1 MSLFTVITDMEITSV
16 NNVANAYVLEYTND
30 ISFLQPI
37 KAVLG
42 TSDINNSAVNN
53 INLKVKTR
61 KVSRV

>member
-1 MSLFTVITDMEITSV
+1 MEITSV
-16 NNVANAYVLEYTND
+16 ISVANAYVLDYTYD

-37 KAVLG
+37 RAVLG